1 MDTQRLVF
9 IIAETKVLFLWG
21 VAMLARLCGCFTPAQ
36 TNGSFL
42 ALLPMHYA
50 FYPPSDLYN
59 WDDLPSDTRENARE
73 TRKKRCPILFPF

>member
-21 VAMLARLCGCFTPAQ
+21 VAMLAGLRGRFTPAQ

-42 ALLPMHYA
+42 ALLPKHYA
-50 FYPPSDLYN
+50 FYPSSDPYN
-59 WDDLPSDTRENARE
+59 GNVLPSDA
-73 TRKKRCPILFPF
+73 

>member
-21 VAMLARLCGCFTPAQ
+21 VAMLAGLRGRFALAQQTAPFLLYSQSITPFIPLQ
-36 TNGSFL
+36 IPIMETSCL
-42 ALLPMHYA
+42 VMP
-50 FYPPSDLYN
+50 
-59 WDDLPSDTRENARE
+59 RRNARE